1 MPRETSP
8 DGGFTLLEVLV
19 AFVIAALA
27 LGLLFDVAG
36 DGVTAVQTAGRTE
49 EAVSRAKSHLAALG
63 RGVSLADGTFQ
74 GDDGDGY
81 HWQIRVTPV
90 ATSAP
95 PNAPPA
101 GGVRQ
106 LPLTLYAIEVT
117 LSWTDDGRDRAV
129 VLHTERLT
137 ARKG

>member
-1 MPRETSP
+1 MRH

-27 LGLLFDVAG
+27 LGLLFHSASG
-36 DGVTAVQTAGRTE
+36 GLTAVRAAGRTA

-63 RGVSLADGTFQ
+63 RDVALADGTFQ

-81 HWQIRVTPV
+81 RWKIRITPV
-90 ATSAP
+90 ATSSP
-95 PNAPPA
+95 PDVPVP

-106 LPLTLYAIEVT
+106 WPLTLYAIEVAV
-117 LSWTDDGRDRAV
+117 SWTEDSREREV
-129 VLHTERLT
+129 MLRTERLT
-137 ARKG
+137 ARKGS